1 MEWLQAAAPTLL
13 APAIL
18 FFALGMAAG
27 WLRSDLSLPAG
38 AARTLSLYLMLAIGF
53 KGGVEAVQ
61 AGLSVSFATAAVL
74 GLLLSFSLPILG
86 FLGLRLLQLERVT
99 ASATAAHYGSVS
111 GVTFVAGT
119 QFLEA
124 AGVEFGGH
132 MVAVM
137 ALMETPAIITGL
149 LLAGAA
155 QAEGKSRKELWREVA
170 LNGPVFL
177 LVGAFII
184 GVLTGEPGMAR
195 LELFVG
201 PIFQGILCLFLLD
214 MGLIAARRLRH
225 GARLKPTLVAF
236 GVLMPLTSAVIA
248 ASIGTLSGLSVGDT
262 AVLTMLA
269 ASASYIAAPAAM
281 RLALPKA
288 DSGVYL
294 TLALGVTFP
303 FNVVIG
309 LPLYTALAQ
318 ALQ

>member
-99 ASATAAHYGSVS
+99 AAATAAHYGSVS
-111 GVTFVAGT
+111 VVTFV
-119 QFLEA
+119 
-124 AGVEFGGH
+124 
-132 MVAVM
+132 
-137 ALMETPAIITGL
+137 
-149 LLAGAA
+149 
-155 QAEGKSRKELWREVA
+155 
-170 LNGPVFL
+170 VFL
-177 LVGAFII
+177 LVGSFII

-288 DSGVYL
+288 DSGVSL